1 MIMNTNLQPK
11 TPITIKYWLNCALAQ
26 LQDNGVTSALL
37 DAELIVAETINKDR
51 AYLHGHDDDVLVP
64 SSRKLAD
71 EYLRRRLKL
80 EPLAYILGYKEFFG
94 HQFIVSPKVLIP
106 RPESE
111 GIIEALSELAI
122 KKSSFK
128 LVDIG
133 TGCGCLGISAKLLF
147 PKADVTLSDIS
158 SDALKIASKNASTL
172 GAEVNIIKSDLLN
185 NFSGKA
191 DVLIANLPYV
201 DSQWTRSRETDFEPG
216 LALFSSDNGLNLI
229 KRLISSTPRRL
240 IKGGYLIIEADPRQ
254 HSDLINYANER
265 SFETISQK
273 DYVLVFKSY

>member
-64 SSRKLAD
+64 SSQKLAD

>member
-11 TPITIKYWLNCALAQ
+11 TPITIKDWLNCALAQ
-26 LQDNGVTSALL
+26 LQDNGVTSARL

-71 EYLRRRLKL
+71 EYLRRRFKL

-229 KRLISSTPRRL
+229 KRLISSR
-240 IKGGYLIIEADPRQ
+240 YL
-254 HSDLINYANER
+254 
-265 SFETISQK
+265 
-273 DYVLVFKSY
+273 